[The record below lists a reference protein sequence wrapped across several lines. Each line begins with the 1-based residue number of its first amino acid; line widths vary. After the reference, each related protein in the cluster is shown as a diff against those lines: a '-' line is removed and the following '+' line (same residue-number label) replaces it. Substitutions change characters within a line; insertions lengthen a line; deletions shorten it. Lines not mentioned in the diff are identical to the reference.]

1 VEQVGLLA
9 QPNGD
14 LAIDIGD
21 EFSVLPT
28 KPLESLNP
36 HVGRSPLRNLFPA
49 VAAKRNRP
57 SVGLPYQPMQ
67 GLFAPAVPC
76 DAAAPT
82 TAQAFWKHRQP
93 PLCASAA
100 WTSEVDARS
109 AQDGLDIG
117 EEYFRIAHRQFPDGE
132 SEEGDGCEKRNNAYS
147 AKAHGSPVTATS
159 RNGRLS

>member
-1 VEQVGLLA
+1 L
-9 QPNGD
+9 
-14 LAIDIGD
+14 
-21 EFSVLPT
+21 FST
-28 KPLESLNP
+28 KPLELF
-36 HVGRSPLRNLFPA
+36 HAHMGRSPEQNLFPA
-49 VAAKRNRP
+49 VAAKRNRL
-57 SVGLPYQPMQ
+57 SIGLPDEPLQ
-67 GLFAPAVPC
+67 GLFAPAVLC
-76 DAAAPT
+76 DAATWTA
-82 TAQAFWKHRQP
+82 AQAFWKNREP

-117 EEYFRIAHRQFPDGE
+117 EEYFRIADRQFPDGE